1 MGAALREMLAPGA
14 KARFVSAY
22 FSIYG
27 YGELR
32 EELAR
37 IKSMRFLFGDPDSI
51 ADVDP
56 GSKAEKAFVLT
67 EDGIGIAKTIEQK
80 FLARACEEWMRGGD
94 VEVRAIRRRNFL
106 HGKMYHAESDADERA
121 IVGSSNFTRRG
132 LGMGQGANLELNLSV
147 AEERAKELR
156 EWFDALWNGGGV
168 EDAKEKALTALNRL
182 GREYAPE
189 AVYYKTLFEIFRDE
203 LEAGRENES
212 QMEAAGLYDSA
223 IWKALYSFQRDAA
236 PGIINRLNAHGGCVL
251 ADSVGLGK
259 TYTALAV
266 IKYFESRNQRVLVLC
281 PKKLEDNW
289 ALYPIQNNHNQN
301 PFADDRFGFVVLAH
315 SDLSR
320 FEGRSGQIDLARF
333 NWGNFDLIVID
344 ESHNFRNDAPGRRD
358 EQGEIERRS
367 RYGRL
372 LEEAIKKGAKTK
384 VLMLSAT
391 PVNTSLIDL
400 RNQIYLMTAKR
411 RDAFSDSLGIR
422 DLQSMMG
429 AAQKQFRK
437 WEDEC
442 AQASGPKDKSRLLDI
457 LGGDFFRLLGAVSI
471 ARSRR
476 LIKKHYATD
485 AEKIGGFPKRAKPID
500 LYPPTDNRGELSYE
514 RLSDKIGAFTLSVYQ
529 PSAYLRVDSEAELTL
544 TEEKEKY
551 RYNQRTREQWLIG
564 MIRVNFLK
572 RLESSADALALTLAR
587 VVETIK
593 KLEARIAKYIDRA
606 DDDGSLAD
614 DSYDDEDDDDF
625 VVNKARHPFHFRD
638 MRLEDWLE
646 DLRADRV
653 ALEAAHADV
662 AKITPERDGKLEKL
676 RAFLAESWE
685 NPRVDRDGGKNRKV
699 LVFTAFKDTAD
710 YLYKNLREL
719 AEEKGARIAMVAG
732 SVTRAGWGKNDY
744 NEILTNFAPLGR
756 GRYKRDENGAPI
768 ADGKP
773 EIDWLIATDCVSE
786 GQNLQD
792 CDTVVNYD
800 IHWNPVRLIQ
810 RFGRI
815 DRIGARNLEVRMIRF
830 WPMKELDKYLKLEGR
845 VQARM
850 ALLDLTATGDENPFA
865 QEDNPVDPVDRLVA
879 DAQTEL
885 DFRDSQLRR
894 LRDEVLDLED
904 LGETPA
910 LSDFTLDDFFAQ
922 LLEYLRANKE
932 ELEKMPLGVCAVV
945 GETEGGQRRLQTE
958 ASAGAGAIFLL
969 RQKNAAAQNPHNPRH
984 PHYVGHV
991 RDDGTVY
998 YPFPLVKRTLAMF
1011 ADVARDKKEP
1021 SQGLCDAFA
1030 RATENGKRM
1039 EKYTALAGAFVG
1051 DIAKRFAQADDK
1063 MLGLDRGAKLAPKTE
1078 RPRDLEDFELVSW
1091 LVIKEEEK

>member
-27 YGELR
+27 YRELR

-51 ADVDP
+51 AEVDR
-56 GSKAEKAFVLT
+56 GRKAEKAFVLT
-67 EDGIGIAKTIEQK
+67 EDGIGIAKTLKQK
-80 FLARACEEWMRGGD
+80 FFARACEEWMRGGD
-94 VEVRAIRRRNFL
+94 VEVRAVKRRNFL
-106 HGKMYHAESDADERA
+106 HGKMYHAESSAGERA
-121 IVGSSNFTRRG
+121 IVGSSNFTQRG
-132 LGMGQGANLELNLSV
+132 LGAGKGANLELNLAV
-147 AEERAKELR
+147 ADARAKELR
-156 EWFDALWNGGGV
+156 EWFDALWNSGDV
-168 EDAKEKALTALNRL
+168 EDAKERALTALNRL

-189 AVYYKTLFEIFRDE
+189 TVYYKTLFEIFRDE
-203 LEAGRENES
+203 LEAGREIES
-212 QMEAAGLYDSA
+212 EMKASGLYDSA

-236 PGIINRLNAHGGCVL
+236 PGIINRLKAHGGCIL

-266 IKYFESRNQRVLVLC
+266 IKHFESRNQRVLVLC
-281 PKKLEDNW
+281 PKKLEGNW
-289 ALYPIQNNHNQN
+289 ALYPIQNNHSQN

-320 FEGRSGQIDLARF
+320 FGGYAGQIDLARF

-411 RDAFSDSLGIR
+411 HEAFSDSLGIR

-429 AAQKQFRK
+429 AAQKRFRQ

-442 AQASGPKDKSRLLDI
+442 AKSSGPKDKNRLLDI
-457 LGGDFFRLLGAVSI
+457 LGGNFFRLLGAVSI

-476 LIKKHYATD
+476 LIKKHYAVD
-485 AEKIGGFPKRAKPID
+485 AEKIGGFPERAKPRD

-514 RLSDKIGAFTLSVYQ
+514 RLSEKIGKFTLSVYQ
-529 PSAYLRVDSEAELTL
+529 PSAYLRAGSEAELAL
-544 TEEKEKY
+544 TAEKEKFH
-551 RYNQRTREQWLIG
+551 YNQRTREQWLIG
-564 MIRVNFLK
+564 MIQVNFLK
-572 RLESSADALALTLAR
+572 RLESSADALALTLDR
-587 VVETIK
+587 VVKTIE
-593 KLEARIAKYIDRA
+593 KLEARIAKYIDRV

-614 DSYDDEDDDDF
+614 DSYDDDDDDDF

-638 MRLEDWLE
+638 MWLEKWLE

-653 ALEAAHADV
+653 ALEAARADV

-676 RAFLAESWE
+676 RALLAESWE
-685 NPRVDRDGGKNRKV
+685 NPRVDCDGRKNRKV
-699 LVFTAFKDTAD
+699 LVFTAFKDTAV
-710 YLYKNLREL
+710 YLYENLRGF

-768 ADGKP
+768 ADGEP

-815 DRIGARNLEVRMIRF
+815 DRIGTRNREVRAIHF
-830 WPMKELDKYLKLEGR
+830 WPMQELDKYLKLKGR

-850 ALLDLTATGDENPFA
+850 ALLDLAATGDENPFA
-865 QEDNPVDPVDRLVA
+865 QGENAGERLVEM
-879 DAQTEL
+879 DL
-885 DFRDSQLRR
+885 NFRDKQLLQLR
-894 LRDEVLDLED
+894 EESLDLED
-904 LGETPA
+904 LDNSLTI
-910 LSDFTLDDFFAQ
+910 SDLTLDDFFAQ

-945 GETEGGQRRLQTE
+945 GETEGGQRRLQME

-969 RQKNAAAQNPHNPRH
+969 RQKNAPAQTPHNPRH
-984 PHYVGHV
+984 SHYVGYV
-991 RDDGTVY
+991 CD
-998 YPFPLVKRTLAMF
+998 
-1011 ADVARDKKEP
+1011 DKKAYSPFSSARRALEVFAEITRGEKEP
-1021 SQGLCDAFA
+1021 LQGLCDDFA
-1030 RATENGKRM
+1030 RETDNGKRM
-1039 EKYTALAGAFVG
+1039 EKYTALVDAFVG
-1051 DIAKRFAQADDK
+1051 DIAKHFTQADTRQ
-1063 MLGLDRGAKLAPKTE
+1063 LAPLDAHAREAKLTIAAHC
-1078 RPRDLEDFELVSW
+1078 PRNLEDFDLVTW
-1091 LVIKEEEK
+1091 LVIRKGDE